1 MSEAVKTSSLT
12 GAVSPM
18 IPVLVCALA
27 IFLLSGMDA
36 AMKTLVI
43 AVGVYNT
50 VLWRSMVATVV
61 AGAAWSAGPRS
72 KPTLP
77 VLRLHALR
85 AAIVGIVLISFF
97 WGLAR
102 LPLAEAI
109 GLSFVAP
116 LFALFL
122 AALLLGERIRRQAIW
137 ASLAGIA
144 GVAIIMAGQ
153 FGQASYSQDAML
165 GTAAVLVS
173 TVFYGY
179 NLILARQQA
188 QLAKP
193 IEIMLFQN
201 LCVAIILGLAAPWLA
216 VALPTNLWL
225 PLAGV
230 TVLSLAGQS
239 LAFPGWRDGVVAL
252 RPVPDELV
260 LCARRSAISDSDGIL
275 GLHLG
280 DRTWLVLLRRGGS
293 VDHPGRSMPDRR
305 RLLDRCARKPEACRA
320 NRGDSVRKHA
330 PAAGFTRRDGLPG
343 RSCAISR

>member
-36 AMKTLVI
+36 AMKSLVI

-50 VLWRSMVATVV
+50 VLWRSMVATLV

-72 KPTLP
+72 KPALP

-85 AAIVGIVLISFF
+85 AAVVGIVLISFF

-122 AALLLGERIRRQAIW
+122 AALLLGERIRRQAVW

-144 GVAIIMAGQ
+144 GVAIILAGQ
-153 FGQASYSQDAML
+153 FGQASHSPDALL

-179 NLILARQQA
+179 NLILSRRQA
-188 QLAKP
+188 LLAKP

-201 LCVAIILGLAAPWLA
+201 LCVAIILGFAAPWLA
-216 VALPTNLWL
+216 VALPGDLWL
-225 PLAGV
+225 PLVGV
-230 TVLSLAGQS
+230 TVLSLAGQFLMS
-239 LAFPGWRDGVVAL
+239 WSYARAEAQYLIPTEYSAFVWAITFGWFFFGEAVAWTTLAGACLIVAGCL
-252 RPVPDELV
+252 I
-260 LCARRSAISDSDGIL
+260 AA
-275 GLHLG
+275 
-280 DRTWLVLLRRGGS
+280 
-293 VDHPGRSMPDRR
+293 
-305 RLLDRCARKPEACRA
+305 RA
-320 NRGDSVRKHA
+320 NPKLA
-330 PAAGFTRRDGLPG
+330 EPIEAAV
-343 RSCAISR
+343 

>member
-72 KPTLP
+72 RPTIA

-85 AAIVGIVLISFF
+85 AAIVGIVLICFF

-116 LFALFL
+116 LFALLL

-144 GVAIIMAGQ
+144 GVAIILAGQ
-153 FGQASYSQDAML
+153 FGRASYSQDAL
-165 GTAAVLVS
+165 HGTVAVLVS

-188 QLAKP
+188 LLAKP

-230 TVLSLAGQS
+230 TVLSLAGQFLMS
-239 LAFPGWRDGVVAL
+239 WSYARAEAQYLIPTEYSAFIWAIALGWFFFDEEAAWTTLAGACLIVAGCL
-252 RPVPDELV
+252 I
-260 LCARRSAISDSDGIL
+260 AA
-275 GLHLG
+275 
-280 DRTWLVLLRRGGS
+280 
-293 VDHPGRSMPDRR
+293 
-305 RLLDRCARKPEACRA
+305 RA
-320 NRGDSVRKHA
+320 NPKLA
-330 PAAGFTRRDGLPG
+330 EPIEAAV
-343 RSCAISR
+343 

>member
-36 AMKTLVI
+36 AMKSLVI

-50 VLWRSMVATVV
+50 VLWRSMVATLV

-72 KPTLP
+72 KPALP

-85 AAIVGIVLISFF
+85 AAVVGIVLISFF

-122 AALLLGERIRRQAIW
+122 AALLLGERIRRQAVW

-144 GVAIIMAGQ
+144 GVAIILAGQ
-153 FGQASYSQDAML
+153 FGQASHSPDALL

-173 TVFYGY
+173 TVFYAY
-179 NLILARQQA
+179 NLILSRRQA
-188 QLAKP
+188 LLAKP

-201 LCVAIILGLAAPWLA
+201 LCVAIILGFAAPWLA
-216 VALPTNLWL
+216 VALPGDLWL
-225 PLAGV
+225 PLVGV
-230 TVLSLAGQS
+230 TVLSLAGQFLMS
-239 LAFPGWRDGVVAL
+239 WSYARAEAQYLIPTEYSAFVWAIAFGWFFFGEAVAWTTLAGACLIVAGCL
-252 RPVPDELV
+252 I
-260 LCARRSAISDSDGIL
+260 AA
-275 GLHLG
+275 
-280 DRTWLVLLRRGGS
+280 
-293 VDHPGRSMPDRR
+293 
-305 RLLDRCARKPEACRA
+305 RA
-320 NRGDSVRKHA
+320 NPKLA
-330 PAAGFTRRDGLPG
+330 EPIEAAV
-343 RSCAISR
+343 

>member
-1 MSEAVKTSSLT
+1 MSAAVKTPSLT
-12 GAVSPM
+12 GAPM

-27 IFLLSGMDA
+27 ICLLSGMDA

-50 VLWRSMVATVV
+50 VLWRSLVATVV
-61 AGAAWSAGPRS
+61 AGAVWSAGPRS
-72 KPTLP
+72 RPTLR

-85 AAIVGIVLISFF
+85 AAIVGIVLICFF

-144 GVAIIMAGQ
+144 GVAIILSGQ
-153 FGQASYSQDAML
+153 FGRSSYSQEALL
-165 GTAAVLVS
+165 GTVAVLVS

-179 NLILARQQA
+179 NLILSRQQA
-188 QLAKP
+188 LVAKP

-201 LCVAIILGLAAPWLA
+201 LCVAIFVGLASPWLA
-216 VALPTNLWL
+216 VALPANLWL

-230 TVLSLAGQS
+230 TVLSLSGQFLMSWSYARAEAQYLIPTEYSAFIWAIALGWFFFDEALAWTTLAGAC
-239 LAFPGWRDGVVAL
+239 LIVAGCL
-252 RPVPDELV
+252 I
-260 LCARRSAISDSDGIL
+260 AA
-275 GLHLG
+275 
-280 DRTWLVLLRRGGS
+280 
-293 VDHPGRSMPDRR
+293 
-305 RLLDRCARKPEACRA
+305 RA
-320 NRGDSVRKHA
+320 NPKLA
-330 PAAGFTRRDGLPG
+330 EPIEAAV
-343 RSCAISR
+343 

>member
-1 MSEAVKTSSLT
+1 MTEAVKTSSLT

-18 IPVLVCALA
+18 IPVLTCALA

-36 AMKTLVI
+36 AMKSLVI

-50 VLWRSMVATVV
+50 VLWRSMVATLI
-61 AGAAWSAGPRS
+61 AGAAWSAGPRA

-77 VLRLHALR
+77 VLGLHALR
-85 AAIVGIVLISFF
+85 AAVVGIVLVSFF

-109 GLSFVAP
+109 GLSFIAP

-122 AALLLGERIRRQAIW
+122 AALLLGERIRCQAVW

-144 GVAIIMAGQ
+144 GVAIILAGQ
-153 FGQASYSQDAML
+153 FGQASHSQDALL

-179 NLILARQQA
+179 NLILSRQQA
-188 QLAKP
+188 LLAKP

-216 VALPTNLWL
+216 VQLPRDLWL
-225 PLAGV
+225 PLVGV
-230 TVLSLAGQS
+230 TVLSLAGQFLMS
-239 LAFPGWRDGVVAL
+239 WSYARAEAQYLIPTEYSAFIWAIALGWFFFGEEVAWTTL
-252 RPVPDELV
+252 T
-260 LCARRSAISDSDGIL
+260 G
-275 GLHLG
+275 
-280 DRTWLVLLRRGGS
+280 
-293 VDHPGRSMPDRR
+293 
-305 RLLDRCARKPEACRA
+305 ACLIVAGCLIAARA
-320 NRGDSVRKHA
+320 NPKLA
-330 PAAGFTRRDGLPG
+330 EPIEAAV
-343 RSCAISR
+343 